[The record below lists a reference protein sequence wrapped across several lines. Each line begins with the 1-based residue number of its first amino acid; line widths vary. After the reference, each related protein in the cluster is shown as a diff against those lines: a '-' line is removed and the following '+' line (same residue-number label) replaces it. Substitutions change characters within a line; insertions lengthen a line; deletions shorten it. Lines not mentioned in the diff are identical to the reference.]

1 MAQKKNGNANQVYD
15 VLVVGSGM
23 AGLTAA
29 IYTARY
35 NLKTLVLGKDYGL
48 LAEASKVEN
57 WPGVNSIAGLELVQ
71 KMIDQ
76 VKALGAEVN
85 MTEVRRMRRNGGLF
99 EVYTKAEKVFKGKTL
114 IITLGLE
121 KRSLGI
127 PGEKE
132 FMGRGI
138 SYCATCDAPFTKG
151 KVTGVVGGSDAAAT
165 AALLAAEYASKVYIF
180 YRREALRA
188 EPITVDQVK
197 KNKKIEAVYKSNVKE
212 IKGKNAVELAK
223 VDVDGKMVDYKLG
236 FFIIEIGQVP
246 RTVILK
252 DLKVKTDQWGYIVCD
267 RAQKTNVEGVFAA
280 GDINSES
287 PLRQAVV
294 AAAEG
299 AVAAN
304 SAYKYLKESAS
315 KKK

>member
-1 MAQKKNGNANQVYD
+1 MPKENNSELYD
-15 VLVVGSGM
+15 IVVVGSGI

-29 IYTARY
+29 VYGARY
-35 NLKTLVLGKDYGL
+35 NLKVLVVGKDYGL

-57 WPGVNSIAGLELVQ
+57 WPGTKTISGLQLVQ
-71 KMIDQ
+71 DMIEQ
-76 VKALGAEVN
+76 VKALGAEVKLD
-85 MTEVRRMRRNGGLF
+85 EVTRLLKKNGIF
-99 EVYTKAEKVFKGKTL
+99 EVITRSEKSFKAKTL
-114 IITLGLE
+114 ILTLGLE

-132 FMGRGI
+132 LSGKGI

-151 KVTGVVGGSDAAAT
+151 KIAGVVGGSDAAAT
-165 AALLAAEYASKVYIF
+165 AALLTAEYADKVYIF

-197 KNKKIEAVYKSNVKE
+197 KNKKIEVVYKSNVKE
-212 IKGKNAVELAK
+212 IKGTNAVEGAK
-223 VDVDGKMVDYKLG
+223 VDIDGQMKDYDLG
-236 FFIIEIGQVP
+236 FLIIEIGQVP

-252 DLKVKTDQWGYIVCD
+252 DLKIKTDEWGYILCD
-267 RAQKTNVEGVFAA
+267 RKQKTNVGGVFAA
-280 GDINSES
+280 GDVNAES
-287 PLRQAVV
+287 PMRQAVV
-294 AAAEG
+294 AAGEG

-304 SAYKYLKESAS
+304 SAYLYIKEKEA